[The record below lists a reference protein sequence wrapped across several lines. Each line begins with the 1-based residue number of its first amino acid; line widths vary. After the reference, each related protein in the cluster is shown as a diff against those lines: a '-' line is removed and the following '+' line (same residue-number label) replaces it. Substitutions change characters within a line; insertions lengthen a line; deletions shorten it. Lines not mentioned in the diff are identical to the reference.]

1 MVCFYHNVISS
12 TCTTTTTPSYGLVDF
27 TGDACDKPLLPSCFV
42 HGATFDVT
50 RWLTEWLDNN
60 KQMDKMLGT
69 AVRRCRLT
77 SG

>member
-1 MVCFYHNVISS
+1 MPVA
-12 TCTTTTTPSYGLVDF
+12 LVR
-27 TGDACDKPLLPSCFV
+27 
-42 HGATFDVT
+42 GATFDVT

-69 AVRRCRLT
+69 AVRWCRVDP